1 MPSNALASLL
11 IGLLC
16 FIWGSTWFVIRI
28 GLRDLPPFQSAAV
41 RFMVA
46 AALMTLVAH
55 FVQKREGGQKPARW
69 LVLTIGSL
77 NFGASYACV
86 YFGETLM
93 PSAFASVLWSAFP
106 LLMAL
111 AGHFYLPGEH
121 LVARQWLG
129 FVLGFAGVVLLFATD
144 LVGLG
149 PDALLG
155 GIVLLGSPL
164 SAMIGTT
171 LLKKYG
177 SGASSLLVN
186 RDGMWIG
193 ACLLASCA
201 LLFERG
207 APAHWSG
214 SAIATVAY
222 LAVVGTAVAFG
233 LYFWLLRHTSAYRMS
248 LIAYGTP
255 PIAVLCGALVL
266 DEPITGWT
274 IGGMAAILGGVLLV
288 MRGKRP
294 VAQKPAS

>member
-1 MPSNALASLL
+1 
-11 IGLLC
+11 
-16 FIWGSTWFVIRI
+16 
-28 GLRDLPPFQSAAV
+28 
-41 RFMVA
+41 
-46 AALMTLVAH
+46 
-55 FVQKREGGQKPARW
+55 
-69 LVLTIGSL
+69 
-77 NFGASYACV
+77 
-86 YFGETLM
+86 M
-93 PSAFASVLWSAFP
+93 PSAFASVLWSAYP

-111 AGHFYLPGEH
+111 SGHFYLPGER

-193 ACLLASCA
+193 ATLLGSCA
-201 LLFERG
+201 LLFERD

-222 LAVVGTAVAFG
+222 LAVVGTALAFG

-255 PIAVLCGALVL
+255 PIAVLCGATVL

-274 IGGMAAILGGVLLV
+274 LTGMAAILGGVLLV
-288 MRGKRP
+288 MRGKRA
-294 VAQKPAS
+294 VAGEPKG

>member
-1 MPSNALASLL
+1 MPSSALASSL
-11 IGLLC
+11 IALLC
-16 FIWGSTWFVIRI
+16 LIWGSTWFVIRV
-28 GLRDLPPFQSAAV
+28 GLRDLPPFESAAV
-41 RFMVA
+41 RFAVA
-46 AALMTLVAH
+46 AALMSVVAH
-55 FVQKREGGQKPARW
+55 FMRAREGGHKPPRW
-69 LVLTIGSL
+69 LVLVVGSTS
-77 NFGASYACV
+77 FGASYACV

-111 AGHFYLPGEH
+111 SGHFCLPGER

-144 LVGLG
+144 LKGLG

-155 GIVLLGSPL
+155 GLLLLGSPV

-171 LLKKYG
+171 LLKKHG

-193 ACLLASCA
+193 ALLLGACA

-214 SAIATVAY
+214 TAIATVAY
-222 LAVVGTAVAFG
+222 LSVVGTAIAFG

-255 PIAVLCGALVL
+255 PIAVLCGAIVL
-266 DEPITGWT
+266 QEPITGWT
-274 IGGMAAILGGVLLV
+274 LAGMAAILGGVLLV
-288 MRGKRP
+288 MRGKRKMTEE
-294 VAQKPAS
+294 A